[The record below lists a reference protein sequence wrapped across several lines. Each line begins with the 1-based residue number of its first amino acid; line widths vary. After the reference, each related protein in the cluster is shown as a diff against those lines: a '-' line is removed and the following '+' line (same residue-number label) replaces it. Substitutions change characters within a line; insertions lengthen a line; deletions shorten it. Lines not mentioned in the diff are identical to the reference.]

1 MMSLRRCLGQYGHP
15 SKRTVLPSARGIQEC
30 SCSTSSSTERRPLRS
45 LVPPRSRGNDH
56 EGTSLMVNFLFKKDQ
71 PVKVR
76 TTGEVGTVEYFSTDP
91 TTDVPF
97 YRVRFADGTARLIAE
112 NELSPA

>member
-1 MMSLRRCLGQYGHP
+1 
-15 SKRTVLPSARGIQEC
+15 
-30 SCSTSSSTERRPLRS
+30 
-45 LVPPRSRGNDH
+45 
-56 EGTSLMVNFLFKKDQ
+56 MVNFLFKKDQ